1 MDEKEIEDVAVVE
14 KDGETS
20 KPVKKTGRKT
30 KPKTTDGY
38 EQYEKDK
45 IIEFI
50 SLVEMRPELYD
61 MSLNPSH
68 RKEVSLKLFDHIE
81 EECKAFMPRGKHAH
95 GSTAQKIWDELVKDY
110 NKYVKRVEKIRTGSA
125 ACSSS
130 ANFEFAVY
138 MTFLDGPRHKRQVK
152 NSYMIG
158 DDQSPVMEDL
168 SDNENWEP
176 FGCKSLSSSTPKSSG
191 IQSLSILTP
200 KTSGSESLSS
210 STPKTSG
217 SHSLSNST
225 PKRKMFDPL
234 EPEDTPKRSK
244 KMNKME
250 ILMSELNESND
261 VIAEAMK
268 QVMDDS
274 KGKKCETEDICS
286 MFAQKTAHW
295 PEMDRILAK
304 AKVVSFIGS
313 LKLPGPE
320 AIPSNYGQMN
330 YERRQMDGDMYNGRI
345 SNYHNSYQNSTYDPL
360 TQFEDNFRPF

>member
-1 MDEKEIEDVAVVE
+1 MKSVKRGSGVEIGDKEIEDMADVE

-20 KPVKKTGRKT
+20 KPVKKIGRKP
-30 KPKTTDGY
+30 KAKTTDGY
-38 EQYEKDK
+38 EKYEKDK

-68 RKEVSLKLFDHIE
+68 RREISLKLFDHIE
-81 EECKAFMPRGKHAH
+81 EECKGFMPRGKHAH
-95 GSTAQKIWDELVKDY
+95 GIYPDNLSVSFVDCSGSTAQKIWDELVKDY

-138 MTFLDGPRHKRQVK
+138 MSFLDGPRHKRQVK

-176 FGCKSLSSSTPKSSG
+176 FGCN
-191 IQSLSILTP
+191 
-200 KTSGSESLSS
+200 SLSS

-217 SHSLSNST
+217 TQSFSIATPKTSGSESLLSSTSNISGNKYLTSST

-234 EPEDTPKRSK
+234 EPEDTPKR
-244 KMNKME
+244 
-250 ILMSELNESND
+250 
-261 VIAEAMK
+261 
-268 QVMDDS
+268 
-274 KGKKCETEDICS
+274 
-286 MFAQKTAHW
+286 
-295 PEMDRILAK
+295 
-304 AKVVSFIGS
+304 
-313 LKLPGPE
+313 
-320 AIPSNYGQMN
+320 
-330 YERRQMDGDMYNGRI
+330 
-345 SNYHNSYQNSTYDPL
+345 
-360 TQFEDNFRPF
+360 